1 MTGYKTFKSR
11 EEWLKNRQE
20 GIGGSDIA
28 AVIGQN
34 PWLSN
39 VELWEIKTGR
49 RLRKDISDK
58 DVVKYGQ
65 NAEKHIRALF
75 ELDHPEYTV
84 GYEDN
89 NSWHSDKYPW
99 ALASLD
105 GWLLDKDL
113 RRGVLEIKT
122 TEIQKAGDWEKWNES
137 IPNNYFCQVLFYMAV
152 TEAEFAEL
160 RAYIRYT
167 DKDGERKATV
177 RDYHIERADF
187 EEDIHLL
194 MESGAEFWELV
205 ESDIRP
211 SAKLPEI

>member
-1 MTGYKTFKSR
+1 MTGYTTFKSR

-89 NSWHSDKYPW
+89 NSWHNDKYPW

-122 TEIQKAGDWEKWNES
+122 TEIQRASDWDKWDGC
-137 IPNNYFCQVLFYMAV
+137 IPPQYYAQIALYIAI
-152 TEAEFAEL
+152 TEAEFADL
-160 RAYIRYT
+160 RAAIKYHVGDETR
-167 DKDGERKATV
+167 TV
-177 RDYHIERADF
+177 IRDYHVERNEIQADI
-187 EEDIHLL
+187 DYLIKA
-194 MESGAEFWELV
+194 GTEFWKLV
-205 ESDIRP
+205 ETDTRP
-211 SAKLPEI
+211 NLILPM